1 MKNLKVWILILP
13 LFTMACS
20 EEYVEKTTETA
31 YKSKSMKKSGIEP
44 GNIDN
49 PYDSAGIIHN
59 EILEILDDTDFNS
72 MSVEDIT
79 ILIDSVSAAHPEMI
93 SLTDDAALSSR
104 VTQITA
110 ILNHSN
116 PLNSVL
122 AESSLGVSAKA
133 SFSTFLN
140 SLLLV
145 ADSPYAE
152 IHPIIVSYE
161 TTVLNSTVFSANDKR
176 IILTASSVA
185 RYSVAEKK
193 RKDKD
198 WETSV
203 TNIVATVSGAESNT
217 TLGLK
222 MAATV
227 GICENN
233 NVTQ

>member
-1 MKNLKVWILILP
+1 MKNLKVWLLILP

-20 EEYVEKTTETA
+20 DEYADETTETA
-31 YKSKSMKKSGIEP
+31 YKSKSMKKSGIAP
-44 GNIDN
+44 GNAAN

-59 EILEILDDTDFNS
+59 EILEILEDTDFNL
-72 MSVEDIT
+72 MSIEDIT
-79 ILIDSVSAAHPEMI
+79 ILIDSVSAEHPALI
-93 SLTDDAALSSR
+93 PLAADTDLSSR
-104 VTQITA
+104 VMQITA

-116 PLNSVL
+116 PLSGVL
-122 AESSLGVSAKA
+122 AESNLGVSVKV

-145 ADSPYAE
+145 ADSPYE
-152 IHPIIVSYE
+152 DIHPIIVSYE
-161 TTVLNSTVFSANDKR
+161 AAVLNSTVFSADDKR
-176 IILTASSVA
+176 IILTASSIA

-203 TNIVATVSGAESNT
+203 TNIVAAVSGAESNT

-233 NVTQ
+233 NVMQ